1 MRIRT
6 LFAGGLLALL
16 VVVALPQAASAT
28 DPGTSEGQSLVT
40 CVQKALKDN
49 EAQIAKQAVHELHA
63 TTSTTATRLR
73 ASSPRRTTELIWGT
87 IAFIIVALALIKY
100 AFPAMRKGL
109 QARDRED
116 PTATSRRP
124 SGPGGSRG
132 AAPPVRGEA
141 RRGPRSRRPSIVE
154 EARQD
159 AERLRQELIDP
170 RRRGGRRG
178 AREGPGGHPAGQR
191 TGRSASCA
199 PGWPACRSTS
209 PSRSSSAT
217 STASTQLA
225 LVESY
230 IDSVGASGNGHG

>member
-49 EAQIAKQAVHELHA
+49 QAQIAKKQYTNFTNDLNDCNKAPSLLTPA
-63 TTSTTATRLR
+63 PS
-73 ASSPRRTTELIWGT
+73 ELIWGT

-109 QARDRED
+109 QARTEKIRGDLENAERAREEAEEQRRQYEAKLAD
-116 PTATSRRP
+116 ARVEATQ
-124 SGPGGSRG
+124 
-132 AAPPVRGEA
+132 
-141 RRGPRSRRPSIVE
+141 IVE
-154 EARQD
+154 AAHQD
-159 AERLRQELIDP
+159 AERLRQELM
-170 RRRGGRRG
+170 
-178 AREGPGGHPAGQR
+178 ARADAEAADARTRAQEDIQLATDRAISDLRTRVAGLSVDLAEQIV
-191 TGRSASCA
+191 GRSLD
-199 PGWPACRSTS
+199 RE
-209 PSRSSSAT
+209 
-217 STASTQLA
+217 TQLA